1 MDLGRGRMLTS
12 VSWFG
17 YSVHFMNRGDR
28 EEAVTLEILQAIED
42 EEGITQRHLAQRL
55 GVALGLTNSYLKRC
69 ARKGLIKVQQAPANR
84 YLYYLTPK
92 GFAEKSRLTAKY
104 LSYSLSFYRKAGAS
118 CGRAFDDCVRKG
130 WRSVVLCG
138 VSELAEIAAIKAMEH
153 DIELRGAYDA
163 TAQASG
169 FLDKPL
175 WRDLPELGEAHGY
188 VFTGLD
194 DPESN
199 VRALIA
205 AVGAERVVVPDILA
219 VRIDWSD
226 KAGALHKPP
235 FAGA

>member
-1 MDLGRGRMLTS
+1 MLTRVEWS
-12 VSWFG
+12 G
-17 YSVHFMNRGDR
+17 YSVQFMNRGGR

-42 EEGITQRHLAQRL
+42 EEGVTQRHLAQRL

-118 CGRAFDDCVRKG
+118 CGRAFDECMRKG

-138 VSELAEIAAIKAMEH
+138 VSELAEIAAIKAMERA
-153 DIELRGAYDA
+153 IELKGAYDA

-175 WRDLPELGEAHGY
+175 WRELPHPGEADGY

-194 DPESN
+194 DPERG
-199 VRALIA
+199 VRSLVAE
-205 AVGAERVVVPDILA
+205 VGLERVVVPDILS
-219 VRIDWSD
+219 VSVDWSES
-226 KAGALHKPP
+226 AGTVQTLPP
-235 FAGA
+235 PRS